1 MHLYDWKYLFLHNDS
16 AAQRNLNQGK
26 RLALN
31 YNAQH

>member
-1 MHLYDWKYLFLHNDS
+1 MHLYDRKYFFLHNDS

-26 RLALN
+26 QLALN